1 MSTIREKILMAI
13 EELSDV
19 LERLDRDDIVEFE
32 ATPPTNEEISLNLS
46 GTADFHIVN
55 PDQFAKMKPFYDP
68 ARVPFTVDSWFLSA
82 SRGKDYRP
90 YKIVEKDGKPFRAI
104 NPQAG
109 GDVYWIA
116 KGVSDVTALVWNE
129 LDIKYDQ
136 PEEVRIE
143 FFRNYK
149 GGLNRSTAGWPE
161 RYREAYESTHS

>member
-13 EELSDV
+13 EELYDV
-19 LERLDRDDIVEFE
+19 LERLDRDEPVVV
-32 ATPPTNEEISLNLS
+32 TPVPPTDEEISLNVA
-46 GTADFHIVN
+46 GTADFHIVD
-55 PDQFAKMKPFYDP
+55 PEQFAKMKPFYDP
-68 ARVPFTVDSWFLSA
+68 ERVPFTVDNWFLSA

-116 KGVSDVTALVWNE
+116 KGVSDVTAPMWNE

-161 RYREAYESTHS
+161 RYRKAYEETH